1 MAKDYYSILGLNKKS
16 TEKEI
21 KSAFRKLARKYH
33 PDVNPGNKEAEAKF
47 KEINQ
52 AYEVLSDPDKR
63 SKYDRY
69 GEQWQ
74 YADQFAR
81 GQSGGQAPPGFD
93 FSNFNFSTSGGSTFF
108 GGEGLGDIFDE
119 LLSRRRG
126 QPSRAKGRDLEQPV
140 EVSLEEAFNG
150 TSRLIR
156 LETQETC
163 PTCGGTGRL
172 QKAVCPTC
180 QGSGTVPR
188 SKQLELKIPAG
199 VRTGSRVR
207 MAGQG
212 GAGFGGGP
220 AGDLYLLITVRPDP
234 NFERQ
239 GDDLLTTVP
248 VPLTTAILG
257 GTVTVP
263 TVKGKLELKIP
274 AETPNGKVF
283 KLTGQGMPMLGK
295 AGRGDLRARVS
306 VTLPEKISP
315 EERKLFERLKELRH
329 E

>member
-1 MAKDYYSILGLNKKS
+1 MAKDYYSVLGLNKKA

-52 AYEVLSDPDKR
+52 AYEILSDPDKR
-63 SKYDRY
+63 KKYDQY

-81 GQSGGQAPPGFD
+81 AQGGQAPPGFD
-93 FSNFNFSTSGGSTFF
+93 FSNFNFSTGGGSTYF
-108 GGEGLGDIFDE
+108 GGEGLGDIFEE
-119 LLSRRRG
+119 LLNRRRG
-126 QPSRAKGRDLEQPV
+126 RPARERGRDLEQPV
-140 EVSLEEAFNG
+140 EVSLEEAFSG

-156 LETQETC
+156 LELQETC

-172 QKAVCPTC
+172 KDAVCPTC
-180 QGSGTVPR
+180 HGSGSVPR

-220 AGDLYLLITVRPDP
+220 PGDLYLLITVRPSP
-234 NFERQ
+234 NFERL
-239 GDDLLTTVP
+239 GDDLSTTVP
-248 VPLTTAILG
+248 VPLTTAVLG
-257 GTVTVP
+257 GTVTVT

-274 AETPNGKVF
+274 PETQNGKIF
-283 KLTGQGMPMLGK
+283 KLTGQGMPRLGK
-295 AGRGDLRARVS
+295 AGRGDLLARVS
-306 VTLPEKISP
+306 VTLPEKVTP
-315 EERKLFERLKELRH
+315 EERKLFERLKELRQ